1 MKTFTK
7 LLHLNNT
14 FENNLVMKNHP
25 GSVNSWF
32 INKNLEMKPGI
43 INNDILKPVL
53 LQYHLDISTIILL

>member
-14 FENNLVMKNHP
+14 FENNLVMKNHS

-32 INKNLEMKPGI
+32 INKILEMKSGI

-53 LQYHLDISTIILL
+53 L